1 MRLIVILFS
10 LLAAATALAQTTP
23 SIKEDFEQAGRA
35 AESGVKKTYEKAKD
49 ATVDGVGTAME
60 KTGEGIG
67 KAGDKI
73 EGAGEKTK
81 EKAE

>member
-1 MRLIVILFS
+1 MRIIVILVA
-10 LLAAATALAQTTP
+10 LLVAATALAQATP

-35 AESGVKKTYEKAKD
+35 AEAGVEHTYDKAKD

-73 EGAGEKTK
+73 EDAGEKTK